1 MTGTIF
7 VTKDQVSFFKSKY
20 YFIECHFSFL
30 DIRSR
35 ISLKRTASSDG
46 STAAGSGMLSSF
58 FRRNLLM
65 IRMIVK
71 ITSAISRKL
80 MIFWMNLP

>member
-35 ISLKRTASSDG
+35 ISAEFVDDPDDRKNHQCNQQKIDDILDESSVINGCFRHISPD
-46 STAAGSGMLSSF
+46 AG
-58 FRRNLLM
+58 
-65 IRMIVK
+65 V
-71 ITSAISRKL
+71 IT
-80 MIFWMNLP
+80 